1 MGKRGKGEE
10 EVKERDAARLK
21 VRIRARYQQMLLAY
35 RRRKRCLT
43 TELSGRD
50 KGETT
55 GRRLDGKEVKDWS
68 DKQPKDGS

>member
-10 EVKERDAARLK
+10 EVKERVSADVASMN
-21 VRIRARYQQMLLAY
+21 VQAY

>member
-1 MGKRGKGEE
+1 MN
-10 EVKERDAARLK
+10 V
-21 VRIRARYQQMLLAY
+21 QAY

-68 DKQPKDGS
+68 DKQPKVGS